1 MTKSNARA
9 WLALFGD
16 LENRPACQ
24 HGHAECS
31 TTPGGLCLDDV
42 IKDAVNPPDDP
53 TQARTRPREQRA
65 RRFRFLMNRC
75 TVRDS

>member
-31 TTPGGLCLDDV
+31 TTPGGPCLDDV
-42 IKDAVNPPDDP
+42 IKDAVNPTE
-53 TQARTRPREQRA
+53 TQE
-65 RRFRFLMNRC
+65 
-75 TVRDS
+75 VR